1 MCAHELSITIFAWKL
16 PAVLSLKEIALWIVS
31 PSGPVRIRGIAFFS
45 KFHAGQFANV
55 FLTELF
61 PALFYSDFISLPLMR
76 DTECHVTEQL

>member
-31 PSGPVRIRGIAFFS
+31 PSGTVCIRSIALFS
-45 KFHAGQFANV
+45 KFQAGQFANV

-61 PALFYSDFISLPLMR
+61 PVLSYSDFISLPLRR
-76 DTECHVTEQL
+76 DTESVM

>member
-31 PSGPVRIRGIAFFS
+31 PSGTVCIRGIALFS
-45 KFHAGQFANV
+45 KFQAGQFANV
-55 FLTELF
+55 LTELF

-76 DTECHVTEQL
+76 DTESVM